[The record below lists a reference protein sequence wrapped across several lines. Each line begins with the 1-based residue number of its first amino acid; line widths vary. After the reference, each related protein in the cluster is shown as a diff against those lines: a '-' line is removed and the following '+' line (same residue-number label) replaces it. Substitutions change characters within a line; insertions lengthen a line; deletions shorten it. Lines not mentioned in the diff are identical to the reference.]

1 MISLPGQA
9 PPPPKVSLPSRKLLQ
24 DECGAHAF
32 TYPGWG
38 GLQAWPCARGVG
50 GTENRP
56 SVLYSSLIKRTHHRQ
71 PLLKY
76 PKWGLL
82 HRQQVCT
89 KDAGF
94 PGAVLRVDQMP
105 QVRGGR
111 ERTQPDTAPLPST
124 PRHGFQPSPL
134 FSSICFFLFPISH
147 ANSREKTKS
156 FLGKGWHRYIPQ
168 SIVTKNRDLCLFFPE
183 LSH

>member
-94 PGAVLRVDQMP
+94 PGAVLWVDQMP

-111 ERTQPDTAPLPST
+111 EWTQPDTAPRPSRTRPPSGHPAQAVTQEDPT
-124 PRHGFQPSPL
+124 PFSPPVWA
-134 FSSICFFLFPISH
+134 SSTSVPP
-147 ANSREKTKS
+147 R
-156 FLGKGWHRYIPQ
+156 
-168 SIVTKNRDLCLFFPE
+168 
-183 LSH
+183 

>member
-1 MISLPGQA
+1 MKRQHSEWCTCMGMCLCVCVQVYMCAG
-9 PPPPKVSLPSRKLLQ
+9 VWGL
-24 DECGAHAF
+24 C

-38 GLQAWPCARGVG
+38 GLQAWPCTRGVG

-111 ERTQPDTAPLPST
+111 ERTQPDTAPLPSRTWPPSGHPAQAVTQEDPT
-124 PRHGFQPSPL
+124 PFSPPVWA
-134 FSSICFFLFPISH
+134 SSTSVPP
-147 ANSREKTKS
+147 R
-156 FLGKGWHRYIPQ
+156 
-168 SIVTKNRDLCLFFPE
+168 
-183 LSH
+183 

>member
-1 MISLPGQA
+1 MISLLGQA

-38 GLQAWPCARGVG
+38 GLPAWPCTRGVG

-76 PKWGLL
+76 PKWRLL
-82 HRQQVCT
+82 HRPQVCT
-89 KDAGF
+89 KDAGL
-94 PGAVLRVDQMP
+94 PGAVLRVDQTP

-111 ERTQPDTAPLPST
+111 GQTQPGTAPLPLRTWPPSGHPARWAVTREAPT
-124 PRHGFQPSPL
+124 PFSPRQGL
-134 FSSICFFLFPISH
+134 RQQALLQGEI
-147 ANSREKTKS
+147 
-156 FLGKGWHRYIPQ
+156 
-168 SIVTKNRDLCLFFPE
+168 
-183 LSH
+183 